1 MASPGGGS
9 NPINGQM
16 RKLKPSKIVCL
27 LRGVKLVGSNR
38 TGLFTPITLL
48 LCQLALK
55 KKKLGEGGNL
65 GLISSF
71 SQELGFSLFMVI
83 EVLWSHN

>member
-9 NPINGQM
+9 NPIIGLM
-16 RKLKPSKIVCL
+16 RKLKPSKTVCL

-55 KKKLGEGGNL
+55 KKRGKQSGFDFFIQSGV
-65 GLISSF
+65 GL
-71 SQELGFSLFMVI
+71 
-83 EVLWSHN
+83 

>member
-9 NPINGQM
+9 NPITGLM
-16 RKLKPSKIVCL
+16 RKLKPSKTVCL

-55 KKKLGEGGNL
+55 KKERSNL

>member
-9 NPINGQM
+9 NPIIGLM
-16 RKLKPSKIVCL
+16 RKLKPSKTVCL
-27 LRGVKLVGSNR
+27 LVGSNR

-55 KKKLGEGGNL
+55 KKRGKQSGFDFFIQSGV
-65 GLISSF
+65 GL
-71 SQELGFSLFMVI
+71 
-83 EVLWSHN
+83 

>member
-9 NPINGQM
+9 NPVIGQM
-16 RKLKPSKIVCL
+16 RKLKPSKTVCL
-27 LRGVKLVGSNR
+27 LRGIKLVGSNR
-38 TGLFTPITLL
+38 TGLPAPITLPTSL
-48 LCQLALK
+48 
-55 KKKLGEGGNL
+55 KKLGEGGNL

-83 EVLWSHN
+83 EVLWSRN

>member
-55 KKKLGEGGNL
+55 KK
-65 GLISSF
+65 S
-71 SQELGFSLFMVI
+71 
-83 EVLWSHN
+83 